1 MPITKKGLKDDI
13 IYLSQEQS
21 AALSKEGSMLFG
33 K

>member
-1 MPITKKGLKDDI
+1 LKDDI

-33 K
+33 KWRNNTNV